1 MRAPQ
6 FLALVALVAC
16 NGPKPSATPTQPAHA
31 ASAADACPDALPA
44 VVATVAG
51 TPITAEELASEGAG
65 QLLEARMALYDAR
78 NQAMESMI
86 IDRMVKKEIEAR
98 GVTEQELITAEVDAK
113 ISDPT
118 DAEIE
123 AFYTANQ
130 GQMRGAPLEDM
141 RGPIAS
147 HLQQQQAGDLTRAF
161 IQSLEDKYE
170 VQRNLE
176 PLRVDVAAG
185 SSARLGSAD
194 APITIVE
201 FSDFQCPYCTTAAAT
216 VKEVLAKYG
225 DKVSLVYRHFPLPM
239 HRQAGKAAEGA
250 ECAREQDE
258 AAFWS
263 YHDALFAD
271 QKPWSNDDL
280 IGYAE
285 ELELDVQAF
294 TSCLN
299 SGRHAATVMKDVE
312 EGQAVGMS
320 GTPGFYVNGMVI
332 SGAQPASVFID
343 LIDRELARVGG

>member
-1 MRAPQ
+1 MCGRRYFKQLTAGCGNRQRCKNRHCRHGAANLNKVNKVNKDKP
-6 FLALVALVAC
+6 LSLK
-16 NGPKPSATPTQPAHA
+16 PKA
-31 ASAADACPDALPA
+31 AA
-44 VVATVAG
+44 V
-51 TPITAEELASEGAG
+51 
-65 QLLEARMALYDAR
+65 
-78 NQAMESMI
+78 QAM
-86 IDRMVKKEIEAR
+86 KLAKQAR
-98 GVTEQELITAEVDAK
+98 A
-113 ISDPT
+113 DPPVYFACT
-118 DAEIE
+118 S
-123 AFYTANQ
+123 
-130 GQMRGAPLEDM
+130 APTSAPT
-141 RGPIAS
+141 RR
-147 HLQQQQAGDLTRAF
+147 QAA
-161 IQSLEDKYE
+161 
-170 VQRNLE
+170 
-176 PLRVDVAAG
+176 
-185 SSARLGSAD
+185 
-194 APITIVE
+194 
-201 FSDFQCPYCTTAAAT
+201 TAAAT